1 MKKYLII
8 LFSMAFLSLGL
19 SSCETTYAGIDS
31 SHQYGDEVYTSNQ
44 EALLDN
50 IDINL
55 IVTYGTPYY
64 YNDYLNYYYYRGL
77 YYYPIFYHNY
87 WYFRPYYHP
96 FRHGYFP
103 SCHNWRPRP
112 HWRGYQGF
120 GRPDRYGRI
129 YRYNSNDRNY
139 NYRPN
144 VRPRVVNGNYNV
156 RPNNGSRRFGNGHN
170 SILPR
175 SSTKTTVTIPNIGS
189 GSMGT
194 IRPSGTFGRSSG
206 SSFGGSR
213 NVGGSRPSGGHFGN
227 RR

>member
-96 FRHGYFP
+96 FRRGYFP

-120 GRPDRYGRI
+120 GRPDRYGRV
-129 YRYNSNDRNY
+129 YRPNANHRNY

-144 VRPRVVNGNYNV
+144 ARPRVDNDNYNV
-156 RPNNGSRRFGNGHN
+156 RPNNGSRRFGNGSTN
-170 SILPR
+170 IVPR
-175 SSTKTTVTIPNIGS
+175 SSTRTPSTRSRSIG
-189 GSMGT
+189 T
-194 IRPSGTFGRSSG
+194 NRTFGTFSRPSG

-213 NVGGSRPSGGHFGN
+213 NIGGSRPSRGSFGGH
-227 RR
+227 R

>member
-8 LFSMAFLSLGL
+8 LFSISFLSLGL
-19 SSCETTYAGIDS
+19 SSCETAYAGINS
-31 SHQYGDEVYTSNQ
+31 SHQHEDEVYTTNQ
-44 EALLDN
+44 EALLNN

-77 YYYPIFYHNY
+77 YYYPIYYHNY

-120 GRPDRYGRI
+120 GRPDRYGRV
-129 YRYNSNDRNY
+129 Y
-139 NYRPN
+139 
-144 VRPRVVNGNYNV
+144 
-156 RPNNGSRRFGNGHN
+156 RPNNGNRHFGNGSN
-170 SILPR
+170 NILPR
-175 SSTKTTVTIPNIGS
+175 SSTRTPSTRNRSIGTNRTF
-189 GSMGT
+189 GT
-194 IRPSGTFGRSSG
+194 FSRPSRG
-206 SSFGGSR
+206 SFGGSR
-213 NVGGSRPSGGHFGN
+213 NVGGTRPSGGSFGGH
-227 RR
+227 R